1 MSGLNPAVV
10 SSPVKK
16 SGSFSL
22 SSGAKNRFQ
31 KKHLTIDYSNNRLT
45 KLTIKN
51 MSLSVQI
58 MDEIKTAMRAKDTVA
73 LEALRAIKS
82 EILLA
87 QTATGSKEELTED
100 DEVKLL
106 QRLVKT
112 RKESSRI
119 FTEQNRLDLAE
130 PELAQIAV
138 IEKFLPAQL
147 SEAEVEAVIAK
158 IIAETGASGIASMG
172 KVMGLAAAQLGGTAE
187 GKTISTI
194 VKKLLT

>member
-1 MSGLNPAVV
+1 
-10 SSPVKK
+10 
-16 SGSFSL
+16 
-22 SSGAKNRFQ
+22 
-31 KKHLTIDYSNNRLT
+31 
-45 KLTIKN
+45 
-51 MSLSVQI
+51 MSLSVNI
-58 MDEIKTAMRAKDTVA
+58 MEEIKTAMRAKDTVA
-73 LEALRAIKS
+73 LEALRSIKS
-82 EILLA
+82 ELLLA
-87 QTATGSKEELTED
+87 QTATGSKEDITPDE
-100 DEVKLL
+100 EVKLL

-112 RKESSRI
+112 RKESARI

-138 IEKFLPAQL
+138 IEKFLPEQL

-172 KVMGLAAAQLGGTAE
+172 KVMGLASAQLGGTAE